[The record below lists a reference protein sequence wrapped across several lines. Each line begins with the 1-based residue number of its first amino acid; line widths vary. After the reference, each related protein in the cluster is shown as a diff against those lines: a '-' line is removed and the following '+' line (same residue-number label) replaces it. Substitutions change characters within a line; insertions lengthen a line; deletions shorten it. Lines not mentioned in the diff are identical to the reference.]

1 MLNFMGEDPDGPSPF
16 EDSANNVIVD
26 TVSINNGEDLARDI
40 SYHLDL
46 LRASDHMG
54 NDIYQDVL
62 EFVERGGGGG
72 HRITEL
78 LMQCFTQAISLSHP
92 SEDNV

>member
-1 MLNFMGEDPDGPSPF
+1 MAHGYLDEDLDNVEFYGEDPDGPSPF

-46 LRASDHMG
+46 YEFW
-54 NDIYQDVL
+54 IIWVL
-62 EFVERGGGGG
+62 IFTKMFWNLWSEGGWG
-72 HRITEL
+72 
-78 LMQCFTQAISLSHP
+78 TQ
-92 SEDNV
+92 NN